1 MVLHQLNVQLEQ
13 VTLIEDSDMD
23 ATSKLQKTS
32 TGILPS
38 SRVLSKTVVALPQ
51 PATVFPRTEMLY
63 SVKMLRLSR
72 SNSSVECLTSTALS
86 NEPVL
91 YEIQY
96 SVMIPFLC
104 SFLISSHE
112 RAISVELLDFA
123 VRFVGPESGA
133 GLNNNAYV
141 KDTI

>member
-1 MVLHQLNVQLEQ
+1 
-13 VTLIEDSDMD
+13 MD

-51 PATVFPRTEMLY
+51 PAIVLPRTKKVY

-72 SNSSVECLTSTALS
+72 SKSSVGGLTNSTLS

-96 SVMIPFLC
+96 PVITPFFC
-104 SFLISSHE
+104 SFLISFHE
-112 RAISVELLDFA
+112 RKISVELLAVA

-133 GLNNNAYV
+133 GVNNDIFV
-141 KDTI
+141 KQSI